1 MSWVKKMMSVLKP
14 PLGVDFVKNNKMGAK
29 TGEIVQQ
36 SPLTKAAIDSL
47 VSEEKI
53 KLNRY
58 S

>member
-1 MSWVKKMMSVLKP
+1 M
-14 PLGVDFVKNNKMGAK
+14 KNNKMGAK

-36 SPLTKAAIDSL
+36 SPLTKAGKDSL